1 MVFTGFREQDVD
13 IFGDHDSIFHR
24 VCVAR
29 EHHYLRVPSLSD
41 WVSSSSEEEYK
52 LDLKD
57 PSDTV

>member
-1 MVFTGFREQDVD
+1 MD
-13 IFGDHDSIFHR
+13 ILGGHNSIFQR

-57 PSDTV
+57 PPDTV